1 MKIKKAKGAYYVQL
15 KLDPEARRYLRD
27 YNKYESKSNIKGA
40 ERFLNLCVAQHI
52 RALYFMNFAKLLAA
66 DGQIKKKE
74 FQPMVNELQKV
85 MDQYG
90 RILDRGIAQLR
101 KKKVE

>member
-1 MKIKKAKGAYYVQL
+1 
-15 KLDPEARRYLRD
+15 
-27 YNKYESKSNIKGA
+27 
-40 ERFLNLCVAQHI
+40 
-52 RALYFMNFAKLLAA
+52 MNFAKLLAA